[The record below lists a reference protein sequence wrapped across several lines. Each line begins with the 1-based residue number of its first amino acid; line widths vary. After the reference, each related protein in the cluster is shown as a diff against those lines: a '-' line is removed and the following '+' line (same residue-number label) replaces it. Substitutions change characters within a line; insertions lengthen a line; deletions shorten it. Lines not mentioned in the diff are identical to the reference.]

1 MERLH
6 AGIVSITDPDHDK
19 LRLIQR
25 HLGIGFSHAA
35 RLCDTLYYYKVLKSD
50 MKKQCGYIYYNV
62 IMDLDSFIKLTDS
75 FHGHMQEES
84 TSKELDYMMDNL
96 IPSRKRGQHFETQ
109 CAELLKKN
117 GFINVI
123 VTKKSG
129 DHGADV
135 LAEKYGISYAVQC
148 KYYSGTVGN
157 SAVQEAFSAKAF
169 YEKDIAVVMTNS
181 YFTRQA
187 QEEAAKN
194 HVKLWDKDTLR
205 SLLKS
210 SHSNND
216 SLSAK
221 EKLNRE
227 VDSYRADLEK
237 QKKHESSVPD
247 MPDEKEV

>member
-1 MERLH
+1 
-6 AGIVSITDPDHDK
+6 
-19 LRLIQR
+19 
-25 HLGIGFSHAA
+25 
-35 RLCDTLYYYKVLKSD
+35 
-50 MKKQCGYIYYNV
+50 
-62 IMDLDSFIKLTDS
+62 
-75 FHGHMQEES
+75 
-84 TSKELDYMMDNL
+84 
-96 IPSRKRGQHFETQ
+96 
-109 CAELLKKN
+109 
-117 GFINVI
+117 
-123 VTKKSG
+123 
-129 DHGADV
+129 
-135 LAEKYGISYAVQC
+135 
-148 KYYSGTVGN
+148 
-157 SAVQEAFSAKAF
+157 
-169 YEKDIAVVMTNS
+169 MTNS

-205 SLLKS
+205 SLIKS